1 MTREPTDLPPPDSPL
16 MTIADGALEDG
27 RQSARALEIQRGAC
41 RLLRALGAAPLTELT
56 LADGR
61 RADIAALFD
70 NGDIWMVQ
78 VKSSLSDFRADQK
91 WPEYWD
97 YADHVLFAVSPEFP
111 ADILPEE
118 AGLILAD
125 RYGGEIVRMPEIRKL
140 APARRRA
147 MQLTFARA
155 AALRL
160 AYAIDPGA
168 QLFVR
173 DD

>member
-1 MTREPTDLPPPDSPL
+1 

-70 NGDIWMVQ
+70 NGDIWMVE
-78 VKSSLSDFRADQK
+78 VKSSLADFRADQK
-91 WPEYWD
+91 WPD
-97 YADHVLFAVSPEFP
+97 YLAWCDRLFFAVAPDFP
-111 ADILPEE
+111 REILPAE
-118 AGLILAD
+118 AGILLAD
-125 RYGGEIVRMPEIRKL
+125 RYGAEIVVE
-140 APARRRA
+140 APVTRLPAARRKAVTHR
-147 MQLTFARA
+147 FARA

-160 AYAIDPGA
+160 MTALDPEGA
-168 QLFVR
+168 VPER
-173 DD
+173 WA